1 LILKTITMG
10 KIILKFDSNEEAD
23 DARDALDGYKW
34 KLVVWDIDQQLRASI
49 KYDEKI
55 NPEVREAF
63 ENLRDDIRSIL
74 SGYKIQME

>member
-1 LILKTITMG
+1 MG

>member
-1 LILKTITMG
+1 MG

-23 DARDALDGYKW
+23 DSRDALDGYKW

>member
-1 LILKTITMG
+1 MG
-10 KIILKFDSNEEAD
+10 KIILEFDSLEEAD

-34 KLVVWDIDQQLRASI
+34 KLAVWDIDQQLRASI
-49 KYDEKI
+49 KYDEKLH
-55 NPEVREAF
+55 PEIREAF